1 MTPPCQVGT
10 TPRGRAADSAG
21 CGSVDRLRPIAD
33 LLEVDRFEQLPRETP
48 PEPRWTRCCG
58 AVDRRE
64 VSLRGGSVRR
74 VMGMGGVDG
83 PAAARR
89 RRLIAG
95 VLVLALIL
103 GAGAVVLSML

>member
-1 MTPPCQVGT
+1 
-10 TPRGRAADSAG
+10 
-21 CGSVDRLRPIAD
+21 
-33 LLEVDRFEQLPRETP
+33 
-48 PEPRWTRCCG
+48 
-58 AVDRRE
+58 
-64 VSLRGGSVRR
+64 

-103 GAGAVVLSML
+103 GAGAVVLSFF